1 MYSVT
6 TSIRQF
12 RTNSNV
18 LALASISALHFDVF
32 QLKSLLLFESSLIIK
47 KTSFIVVVVEVAIVS
62 LKKVSRDATIIRKI
76 SCEVFEA
83 TE

>member
-1 MYSVT
+1 M
-6 TSIRQF
+6 
-12 RTNSNV
+12 
-18 LALASISALHFDVF
+18 
-32 QLKSLLLFESSLIIK
+32 IIK

>member
-1 MYSVT
+1 MFLHLPVLVHCILMY
-6 TSIRQF
+6 F
-12 RTNSNV
+12 N
-18 LALASISALHFDVF
+18 VF

-47 KTSFIVVVVEVAIVS
+47 KTAFIAVVEVAIVS